1 MHKKVGRE
9 FGTDCV
15 ISTAHLRSVCD
26 ERDHSSIGAGDHED
40 PDVTPSGVLDSGQ
53 QHISD
58 GHENKTCDDVQRSLP
73 RTVRVPRVADDDKER
88 KDLSS

>member
-1 MHKKVGRE
+1 MHKKVGLE

-15 ISTAHLRSVCD
+15 ISIADLRSISD
-26 ERDHSSIGAGDHED
+26 EGDHSSVSAGDHED
-40 PDVTPSGVLDSGQ
+40 PDVAPSGVLDSGQ
-53 QHISD
+53 EHISD

-73 RTVRVPRVADDDKER
+73 RTVRVPRVADDDKEG

>member
-1 MHKKVGRE
+1 LSFALIIFLR
-9 FGTDCV
+9 
-15 ISTAHLRSVCD
+15 TADLRSV
-26 ERDHSSIGAGDHED
+26 RDKGDHGSVGTGDHED

-53 QHISD
+53 EHISD

-73 RTVRVPRVADDDKER
+73 RAVRVPRVADDDKER